1 MFDHQAVQVIV
12 VFRQQQVN
20 ILILWF
26 VWHNSICWFVAMW
39 CNSHLIFH
47 SIHPH
52 FTNQAHYIIHLF
64 CNVSSTQVMY
74 ICISPVYHI
83 FIMNLDPQHNKIV
96 SACVNTLAQ
105 LPSVLPA
112 ATQAVGAEISLIVE
126 GMAGGVCEEPG
137 LLGYD
142 FVCIGT

>member
-1 MFDHQAVQVIV
+1 
-12 VFRQQQVN
+12 
-20 ILILWF
+20 
-26 VWHNSICWFVAMW
+26 
-39 CNSHLIFH
+39 
-47 SIHPH
+47 
-52 FTNQAHYIIHLF
+52 
-64 CNVSSTQVMY
+64 
-74 ICISPVYHI
+74 
-83 FIMNLDPQHNKIV
+83 MNLDPQHNKIV